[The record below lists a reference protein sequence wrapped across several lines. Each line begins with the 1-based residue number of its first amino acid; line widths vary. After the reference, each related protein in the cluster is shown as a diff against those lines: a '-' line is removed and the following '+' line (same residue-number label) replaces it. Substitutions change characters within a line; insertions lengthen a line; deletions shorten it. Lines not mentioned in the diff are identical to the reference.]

1 LEYETHLTMTTLERI
16 PRIAKETR
24 AAQGARTAP
33 TRIIAVANQKG
44 GVGKTD
50 LTVNMSCQLAS
61 AGRKVLLVDMDPQA
75 NATGYLMGPETSI
88 GKTTADLLLDDSVS
102 LEDVIVKDCR
112 KNLDV
117 APADANLSACQI
129 RLANDINMQFKLKKK
144 LKSLSEVE
152 PAYDFVVIDTPP
164 SLGLLTVNT
173 LTAANQVLI
182 PVQSQYLAMEGVV
195 QLMETVRKIKEDINP
210 GLEVLGAVLTM
221 YDTRTL
227 LSREVELKV
236 RSGFAD
242 GRVFSTVIPVNVRLA
257 EAPSYHKSILEYD
270 SECKGAKAYEQLA
283 GEILSCLDA

>member
-1 LEYETHLTMTTLERI
+1 MTTLERA
-16 PRIAKETR
+16 PRIVRDSR
-24 AAQGARTAP
+24 AVQGARTAP

-50 LTVNMSCQLAS
+50 LTVNISCQLAS

-75 NATGYLMGPETSI
+75 NATGYLVGPETSI
-88 GKTTADLLLDDSVS
+88 GRTTADLLSDDSVS
-102 LEDVIVKDCR
+102 LEDVLVKNCR
-112 KNLDV
+112 ENLDV

-144 LKSLSEVE
+144 LKSLSEE
-152 PAYDFVVIDTPP
+152 PHAYDFVVIDTPP

-210 GLEVLGAVLTM
+210 SLEVLGAGPH
-221 YDTRTL
+221 D
-227 LSREVELKV
+227 V
-236 RSGFAD
+236 RH
-242 GRVFSTVIPVNVRLA
+242 
-257 EAPSYHKSILEYD
+257 ED
-270 SECKGAKAYEQLA
+270 SPL
-283 GEILSCLDA
+283 